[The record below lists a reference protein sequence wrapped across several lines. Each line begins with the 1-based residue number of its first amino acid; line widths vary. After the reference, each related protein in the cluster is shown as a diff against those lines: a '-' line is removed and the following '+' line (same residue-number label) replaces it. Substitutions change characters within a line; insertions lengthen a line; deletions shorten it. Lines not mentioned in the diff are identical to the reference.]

1 MNGPCLEECD
11 RWLRDAL
18 AAIDGDA
25 AAARR
30 TRGRALAVAAFIN
43 RNRATAGL
51 SDRKDETTVS
61 TPAVATIEREAA

>member
-1 MNGPCLEECD
+1 MNGPCIEEYD
-11 RWLRDAL
+11 LALRDAL
-18 AAIDGDA
+18 AAIAGDP

-30 TRGRALAVAAFIN
+30 TQARQMAVASFIN

-51 SDRKDETTVS
+51 SDREDETTVS